1 MGPGWEVREL
11 EAGGPVGRLSGQEV
25 MSPLTETHQSNSL
38 THFPTLA
45 FCWGKY
51 LSLVQDE

>member
-11 EAGGPVGRLSGQEV
+11 EAGGPVGRSSGQEV